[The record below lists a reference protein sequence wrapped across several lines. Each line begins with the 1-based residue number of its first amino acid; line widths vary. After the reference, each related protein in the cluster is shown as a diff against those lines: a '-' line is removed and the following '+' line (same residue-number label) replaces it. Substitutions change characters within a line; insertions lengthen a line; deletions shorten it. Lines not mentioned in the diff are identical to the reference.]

1 MTKLYLV
8 GENRIGFLTTPTF
21 GESDIAAFPII

>member
-8 GENRIGFLTTPTF
+8 GENRVGFLTTPTF
-21 GESDIAAFPII
+21 GGSDIAAPPF